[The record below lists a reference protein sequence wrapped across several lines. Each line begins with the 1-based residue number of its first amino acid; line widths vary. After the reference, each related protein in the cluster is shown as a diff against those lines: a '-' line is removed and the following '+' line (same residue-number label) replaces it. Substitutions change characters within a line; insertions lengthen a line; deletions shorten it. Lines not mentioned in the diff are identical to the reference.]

1 VLIQGPKQPGN
12 DIDMYLRPLVDEL
25 LQLWAEPGVKVWDE
39 HKQEVLFQFYQ
50 QDALD
55 MYLSS

>member
-1 VLIQGPKQPGN
+1 
-12 DIDMYLRPLVDEL
+12 
-25 LQLWAEPGVKVWDE
+25 VWDE

-55 MYLSS
+55 MYLSSWF